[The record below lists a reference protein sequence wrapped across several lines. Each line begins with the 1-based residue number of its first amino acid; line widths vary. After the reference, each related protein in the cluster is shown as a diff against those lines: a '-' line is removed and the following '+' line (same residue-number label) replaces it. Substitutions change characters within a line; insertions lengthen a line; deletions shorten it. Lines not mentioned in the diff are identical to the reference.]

1 MEDFIGKVAHD
12 EGTRSTINN
21 TQSEVEYRKQPPCLN
36 IPFFPGVAPRWL
48 CASHKILDMLTKSI
62 NGTATPNETRGL
74 LAGRA
79 LSLRALTFVSA
90 AAEVG
95 AHGDRHQLLEIALDT
110 VAVLV
115 NIEADDETCAAALI
129 VVGTPRGLVDPKAV
143 SDAFGVEIWDLV
155 NGVLRAGRID
165 SISAQSS
172 GAKSNFGLETLRKM
186 LLALADDVRVV
197 LIKLAERVTYM
208 RSITKA
214 DDVVRRAAAEQT
226 RDLFAPLANRLGVFQ
241 IKWEL
246 EDFSFR
252 FLEPELYKRIASL
265 LDGKRAERE
274 AYIARVLS
282 LLREEMDKLGIKGE
296 LAGRPKHIFS
306 IHRKMQS
313 KNVVFEKLYDIRAI
327 RVLVDSVADCYA
339 VLGLAHDIWQPI
351 QGEFDDYI
359 AQPKANNYQSLHTA
373 VVGPEEKTLEVQI
386 RTRDMHTASEHGVAA
401 HWRYKE
407 GASHKTAADKKF
419 ESKIA
424 WLRQVL
430 EWKREL
436 VDQVGFSE
444 QVKQGLFNDT
454 IYVFTPQ
461 GKVVDLPTG
470 STPVDFAYHVHT
482 DLGHRC
488 RGAKLD
494 GQIVPLNTKLQ
505 NAQRVEILAAKV
517 GGPSRDW
524 INPQLGFLSSH
535 RALAKVRAWFR
546 QEYFEVDVAHGRQAM
561 ERELARAGAT
571 SLALEK
577 LTAALGHKGLDECLA
592 AIGRNEITPH
602 QIEVAIRELR
612 EPLLPKPVAAL
623 ESNNSPILGASASP
637 ATSNASSGVV
647 VLGVNNIATLV
658 AKCCKPVPP
667 DPIIG
672 FVTKTRGVTVH
683 RVDCANIISLNVEQ
697 RERLMP
703 AEWGNTGDQPFLAD
717 FELEAEDRQG
727 LLRDV
732 SEALSHERVNVV
744 GVNTQSRGNRAS
756 MRFTVEVRLAE
767 HLQRVL
773 RAVSEVRGVE
783 TVRRR

>member
-1 MEDFIGKVAHD
+1 M
-12 EGTRSTINN
+12 
-21 TQSEVEYRKQPPCLN
+21 
-36 IPFFPGVAPRWL
+36 
-48 CASHKILDMLTKSI
+48 
-62 NGTATPNETRGL
+62 
-74 LAGRA
+74 
-79 LSLRALTFVSA
+79 
-90 AAEVG
+90 
-95 AHGDRHQLLEIALDT
+95 
-110 VAVLV
+110 V
-115 NIEADDETCAAALI
+115 N
-129 VVGTPRGLVDPKAV
+129 
-143 SDAFGVEIWDLV
+143 
-155 NGVLRAGRID
+155 
-165 SISAQSS
+165 
-172 GAKSNFGLETLRKM
+172 
-186 LLALADDVRVV
+186 
-197 LIKLAERVTYM
+197 
-208 RSITKA
+208 
-214 DDVVRRAAAEQT
+214 
-226 RDLFAPLANRLGVFQ
+226 

-265 LDGKRAERE
+265 LDGKRNERE
-274 AYIARVLS
+274 AYIGRVLDV
-282 LLREEMDKLGIKGE
+282 LRAEMNKIGIRGD

-313 KNVVFEKLYDIRAI
+313 KNVAFEKLYDIRAI
-327 RVLVDSVADCYA
+327 RVLVDTAADCYA
-339 VLGLAHDIWQPI
+339 VLGVAHDIWQPI
-351 QGEFDDYI
+351 EGEFDDYI

-373 VVGPEEKTLEVQI
+373 VIGPEGKTLEVQI
-386 RTRDMHTASEHGVAA
+386 RTREMHSASEHGVAA

-407 GASHKTAADKKF
+407 GTGHKTAADKKF

-430 EWKREL
+430 DWKREL
-436 VDQVGFSE
+436 VDQVGFPE
-444 QVKQGLFNDT
+444 QVKQGLFTDT
-454 IYVFTPQ
+454 VYVFTPQ
-461 GKVVDLPTG
+461 GKVLDLPTG

-505 NAQRVEILAAKV
+505 NAQRVEILAAKL

-546 QEYFEVDVAHGRQAM
+546 QEYFEVDVAHGRQTM
-561 ERELARAGAT
+561 ERELARAGSTA
-571 SLALEK
+571 LALEK
-577 LTAALGHKGLDECLA
+577 VAAALGHKELDECLS
-592 AIGRNEITPH
+592 AIGRNEITSH

-612 EPLLPKPVAAL
+612 DQSTSKTAPKTEPGAAPML
-623 ESNNSPILGASASP
+623 GTGASL
-637 ATSNASSGVV
+637 ATSKASSGVM
-647 VLGVNNIATLV
+647 VLGVNNIATMV

-672 FVTKTRGVTVH
+672 FVTKMRGVTVH
-683 RVDCANIISLNVEQ
+683 RVDCANIVSLNREQ

-703 AEWGNTGDQPFLAD
+703 ADWGNTGDQPFLAD

-732 SEALSHERVNVV
+732 SEALAHERVNVV

-773 RAVSEVRGVE
+773 RSVSDVPGVE
-783 TVRRR
+783 TVKRR

>member
-1 MEDFIGKVAHD
+1 MA
-12 EGTRSTINN
+12 
-21 TQSEVEYRKQPPCLN
+21 
-36 IPFFPGVAPRWL
+36 A
-48 CASHKILDMLTKSI
+48 MLTEHSHQVDAASGI
-62 NGTATPNETRGL
+62 RQSLGDRGISV
-74 LAGRA
+74 RA
-79 LSLRALTFVSA
+79 LDFVHA
-90 AAEVG
+90 AAQ
-95 AHGDRHQLLEIALDT
+95 ASDQAARRQQFAYALDT
-110 VAVLV
+110 ADVLL
-115 NIEADDETCAAALI
+115 NIEGDDETIAAALL
-129 VVGTPRGLVDPKAV
+129 VLSLPRGEIDPV
-143 SDAFGVEIWDLV
+143 IIGEAFGADTWALV

-165 SISAQSS
+165 SMTVQS
-172 GAKSNFGLETLRKM
+172 GGTASNPGLETLRKM

-197 LIKLAERVTYM
+197 LIKLAERVVLM
-208 RSITKA
+208 RSLTKA
-214 DDVVRRAAAEQT
+214 DDAMRRAAGQQT
-226 RDLFAPLANRLGVFQ
+226 RDLFAPLANRLGVFS

-246 EDFSFR
+246 EDLSFR
-252 FLEPELYKRIASL
+252 FLEPDLYKRIAAL
-265 LDGKRAERE
+265 LDGKRGERE
-274 AYIARVLS
+274 AYIDRVLS
-282 LLREEMDKLGIKGE
+282 ALHAEIGKLGISAE

-313 KNVVFEKLYDIRAI
+313 KNVPFEKLYDIRAI
-327 RVLVDSVADCYA
+327 RVLVDNVADCYA
-339 VLGLAHDIWQPI
+339 VLGLAHDRWQPI

-359 AQPKANNYQSLHTA
+359 AQPKANNYRSLHTA
-373 VVGPEEKTLEVQI
+373 VIGPEEKTLEVQI
-386 RTRDMHTASEHGVAA
+386 RTREMHTASEHGVAA

-407 GASHKTAADKKF
+407 GAGHKTAADKKF

-436 VDQVGFSE
+436 VDQAGFSE

-454 IYVFTPQ
+454 VYVFTPQ
-461 GKVVDLPTG
+461 GKVIDLPNG

-505 NAQRVEILAAKV
+505 NAQRVEILAAKQ

-524 INPQLGFLSSH
+524 INPQLGFLASH
-535 RALAKVRAWFR
+535 RGQAKARAWFR

-571 SLALEK
+571 ALALEK
-577 LTAALGHKGLDECLA
+577 VAAALGQKELDECLA
-592 AIGRNEITPH
+592 AIGRNEITPF
-602 QIEVAIRELR
+602 QIEAAVRELR
-612 EPLLPKPVAAL
+612 DHAGAKPAAIDANAASMSGVA
-623 ESNNSPILGASASP
+623 ISA
-637 ATSNASSGVV
+637 ATSKSSSGVI
-647 VLGVNNIATLV
+647 VLGVNNIATMV

-667 DPIIG
+667 DSIIG
-672 FVTKTRGVTVH
+672 FVTKARGVTVH
-683 RVDCANIISLNVEQ
+683 RLDCANIISLTADQ

-773 RAVSEVRGVE
+773 RAVGDVPGVE

>member
-1 MEDFIGKVAHD
+1 MLIESADHEVSVPGIW
-12 EGTRSTINN
+12 
-21 TQSEVEYRKQPPCLN
+21 QS
-36 IPFFPGVAPRWL
+36 
-48 CASHKILDMLTKSI
+48 
-62 NGTATPNETRGL
+62 
-74 LAGRA
+74 LAGRDI
-79 LSLRALTFVSA
+79 SVRALDFIAVA
-90 AAEVG
+90 AQAAGTDARQTLLQRALETAEV
-95 AHGDRHQLLEIALDT
+95 LLS
-110 VAVLV
+110 
-115 NIEADDETCAAALI
+115 IEADDETIAAALI
-129 VVGTPRGLVDPKAV
+129 VTSMPRSALDAGIVT
-143 SDAFGVEIWDLV
+143 DAFGEEVWSLV
-155 NGVLRAGRID
+155 SGVQRAGRID
-165 SISAQSS
+165 TIAAQAADAPHSP
-172 GAKSNFGLETLRKM
+172 GLETMRKL

-197 LIKLAERVTYM
+197 LVKLAERVIYM

-214 DDVVRRAAAEQT
+214 DDATRRAAGKQT
-226 RDLFAPLANRLGVFQ
+226 NDLFAPLANRLGVFQ

-265 LDGKRAERE
+265 LDGKRFERE
-274 AYIARVLS
+274 AYISRVVES
-282 LLREEMDKLGIKGE
+282 LRSDLDQLGLNAE
-296 LAGRPKHIFS
+296 VAGRPKHIFS

-313 KNVVFEKLYDIRAI
+313 KNIAFEKLYDIRAI

-339 VLGLAHDIWQPI
+339 VLGLVHDLWEPI
-351 QGEFDDYI
+351 EGEFDDYI
-359 AQPKANNYQSLHTA
+359 AQPKANNYRSLHTA
-373 VVGPEEKTLEVQI
+373 VVGPEGKTLEVQI
-386 RTRDMHTASEHGVAA
+386 RTHEMHTASEHGVAA

-407 GASHKTAADKKF
+407 GAGHKTAADKKF

-436 VDQVGFSE
+436 VDQAGFSE

-454 IYVFTPQ
+454 VYVFTPQ
-461 GKVVDLPTG
+461 GKVVDLPAG

-546 QEYFEVDVAHGRQAM
+546 QEYFEVDVAHGRQTM

-571 SLALEK
+571 ALALEK
-577 LTAALGHKGLDECLA
+577 VAAALGHKELDECLA
-592 AIGRNEITPH
+592 TIGRNEITPH
-602 QIEVAIRELR
+602 QIEVAIKELR
-612 EPLLPKPVAAL
+612 ELAAPKTPLVAEPATTPLLPTGP
-623 ESNNSPILGASASP
+623 SA
-637 ATSNASSGVV
+637 ATSKSSGGVV
-647 VLGVNNIATLV
+647 VLGVNNIATMV

-672 FVTKTRGVTVH
+672 FVTKARGVTVH
-683 RVDCANIISLNVEQ
+683 RLDCVNITTLTAEQ

-783 TVRRR
+783 SVRRR